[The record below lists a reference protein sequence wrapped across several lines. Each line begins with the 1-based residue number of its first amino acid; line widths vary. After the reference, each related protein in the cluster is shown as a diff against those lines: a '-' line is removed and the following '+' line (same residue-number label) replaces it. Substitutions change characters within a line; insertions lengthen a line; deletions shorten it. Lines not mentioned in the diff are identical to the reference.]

1 MNKCAASGSQRRP
14 LLTAN
19 FSGFYIILGIC
30 ILCTFTSLSSPS
42 YKHLF
47 REAGSC
53 WQVEGLEAKGA
64 GTTLRA
70 IIAALWDP
78 RKLMVSWVL
87 LESGET
93 S

>member
-1 MNKCAASGSQRRP
+1 M
-14 LLTAN
+14 
-19 FSGFYIILGIC
+19 
-30 ILCTFTSLSSPS
+30 
-42 YKHLF
+42 
-47 REAGSC
+47 
-53 WQVEGLEAKGA
+53 EAKGA